1 MADTEILTPDTN
13 PNFQSGAE
21 LWAAS
26 NGLSARPVSM
36 PNSKVI
42 WTLVVNNIDVAHN
55 VVTGLVDDSGQ
66 ASIVPVQA
74 GDVLEYTGKVL
85 SVGPAEY
92 RTTEPIQV
100 GLSLGAGIVANK
112 AYGPVLFWAQEGT
125 TLLESMKVTEADGSF
140 TVTATVPDDHEDT
153 GSNGACLLVTQAETG
168 SNQPTGGLG
177 LQSPALTITRTIAP
191 EPEPEPEPEPGDDT
205 GLGNLPELVAAYL
218 GKPNSEKYL
227 TRAAA
232 HVMIVTEYVRGYT
245 RGKGFSDGQPA
256 ADLQA
261 VIVSAAAKL
270 TYNPEQVE
278 MFRSGDYS
286 ERPQQ
291 FKGWTLA
298 DLAVL
303 NRYRKRWA

>member
-1 MADTEILTPDTN
+1 MAIVKIETLPTDEYKLMLNGNEWEKDWNYNSDTGDYDLYEYVEKDLPTGEIVDIGIQAKEGYKLIPPTTITGGEFFNDDTGDYDVENYELTGN
-13 PNFQSGAE
+13 ENYV
-21 LWAAS
+21 
-26 NGLSARPVSM
+26 NVS
-36 PNSKVI
+36 
-42 WTLVVNNIDVAHN
+42 IDVKSVDYNFLNHDGWLLN
-55 VVTGLVDDSGQ
+55 V
-66 ASIVPVQA
+66 
-74 GDVLEYTGKVL
+74 
-85 SVGPAEY
+85 
-92 RTTEPIQV
+92 
-100 GLSLGAGIVANK
+100 
-112 AYGPVLFWAQEGT
+112 
-125 TLLESMKVTEADGSF
+125 
-140 TVTATVPDDHEDT
+140 
-153 GSNGACLLVTQAETG
+153 ET
-168 SNQPTGGLG
+168 ST
-177 LQSPALTITRTIAP
+177 SDI